1 MELYRVLAELVV
13 RDLCRRPDPK
23 YPSVGFTASGGVPG
37 SDSVPTSDSV
47 PESDGVIA
55 FAPALAAP
63 PPAAPAP
70 PPAPSPASSCSGVT
84 GISTLRSCAHSG
96 VRAWREDLDW
106 RLRRLR

>member
-55 FAPALAAP
+55 PAPALA
-63 PPAAPAP
+63 AP

>member
-1 MELYRVLAELVV
+1 MELYRELAELVV

-63 PPAAPAP
+63 PPA
-70 PPAPSPASSCSGVT
+70 PSPASSCSGVT